1 VTVFRETMG
10 RKLIT
15 IAALA
20 VAALCAWVAAPA
32 LSLTAYVP
40 VAEDFERALPPA
52 KRVSPAAARAA
63 LREHAAEAGL
73 HPHDAHDTVAPRWIS
88 PPVRAPHEF
97 DLVGVTREM
106 RALEIRVR
114 DDGGEWSEWAEQAD
128 GTPVYA
134 GGADEVQVRA
144 PFKPS
149 GELHFV
155 NVSGTAGGTVE
166 RFLNSA
172 RETINSAF
180 IAVASTPVA
189 QALSPKPKLV
199 KRSSWGANLAEGG
212 CTPRGPAEYGTVS
225 AGVIHHTVNLNT
237 YTREEAPGI
246 VLGICRFHVLGN
258 GWNDIGYN
266 ALVDRFGTLYEGRAG
281 GLKQAV
287 VGAQAQG
294 FNAQTTS
301 IASIGDHTSLGI
313 TKKTRGSITR
323 FLAWK
328 LAVNGATPATAS
340 VTLTSAGGTES
351 RYPEGALVTLPRV
364 IGHGDLGLTACPG
377 TMLAP
382 SIPSIRKGIQKRIK
396 RYAKRRGAKKKSR
409 RSGGAQPAR

>member
-1 VTVFRETMG
+1 MR

-15 IAALA
+15 PVALA
-20 VAALCAWVAAPA
+20 LAALCAWVAAPA
-32 LSLTAYVP
+32 LSLTPYVP
-40 VAEDFERALPPA
+40 VAEDFERGLPAA
-52 KRVSPAAARAA
+52 KRVSPEAARAA
-63 LREHAAEAGL
+63 LRGHAGDGL
-73 HPHDAHDTVAPRWIS
+73 HGRDAHEVAAPRWIS

-97 DLVGVTREM
+97 DLVGVAREM

-114 DDGGEWSEWAEQAD
+114 DEGGEWSGWAEQAD

-144 PFKPS
+144 PFKPN

-155 NVSGTAGGTVE
+155 NVSGTAGGAVE
-166 RFLNSA
+166 RLLNSA
-172 RETINSAF
+172 RESVNSAF

-212 CTPRGPAEYGTVS
+212 CAPRGPAEYGTVS

-246 VLGICRFHVLGN
+246 VLGICRFHVNGN

-266 ALVDRFGTLYEGRAG
+266 ALVDRFGTLYEGRGG

-294 FNAQTTS
+294 FNGQTTS
-301 IASIGDHTSLGI
+301 VASIGDHTSIGI

-328 LAVNGATPATAS
+328 LGVNGAVPATGS
-340 VTLTSAGGTES
+340 VALTSAGGTES
-351 RYPEGALVTLPRV
+351 RYPAGAVVTLPRV
-364 IGHGDLGLTACPG
+364 IGHGDLGQTACPG
-377 TMLAP
+377 ALLAP
-382 SIPSIRKGIQKRIK
+382 SIPSIRKGVQKRIK
-396 RYAKRRGAKKKSR
+396 RHAKRRGKKTR
-409 RSGGAQPAR
+409 RSGGAQSAR